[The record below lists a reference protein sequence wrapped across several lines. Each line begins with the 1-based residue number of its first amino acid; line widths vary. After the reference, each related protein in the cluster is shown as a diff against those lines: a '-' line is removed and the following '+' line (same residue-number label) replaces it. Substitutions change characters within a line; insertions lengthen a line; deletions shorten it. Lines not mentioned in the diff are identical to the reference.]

1 MYKLIEIDLN
11 ERRNKMEWNY
21 KSKIE
26 ESNGYEDCNILKKYT
41 HEVYEKSTEEDRLEI
56 VKEVFNV
63 YRNKNIFPIKYY
75 NEDGINKEIQKC
87 IDKEVSFENNNL
99 SFKLLQGIDLCKFL
113 FPNLFLVQA
122 GSTNNNS
129 LYERFMDD
137 HKLKRAIRLVF
148 DMKKGSYCNTT
159 ELRNKLELIGG
170 NVATNFHPM
179 KAKALYEKYCPKDG
193 IIYDFACGFGGRM
206 LGALTSKN
214 NYKYFGVEPCTET
227 FNNLNILGSYIEK
240 STNRENIYKVYC
252 VGSEDYKCKKE
263 YVDFAFSS
271 PPYFNLERYSEE
283 ETQCYNKYPTLDKW
297 FEGYVK
303 VTIKNIYDMLKYDRY
318 YAVNIADFN
327 FGNKR
332 VEYVDKW
339 IEISKEIGF
348 EYVEKISM
356 KVETR
361 KGLGHDNSKEKQEGI
376 FVFRKVK

>member
-1 MYKLIEIDLN
+1 
-11 ERRNKMEWNY
+11 MEWNY
-21 KSKIE
+21 RSEVE
-26 ESNGYEDCNILKKYT
+26 ESNGYEECDVLKIYT
-41 HEVYEKSTEEDRLEI
+41 HEYYEKATEEERLKI
-56 VKEVFNV
+56 VEDVFES
-63 YRNKNIFPIKYY
+63 YRRQNIFPIKYY

-87 IDKEVSFENNNL
+87 IDKPVSFENNNL

-137 HKLKRAIRLVF
+137 HKLKRAIQLVF
-148 DMKKGSYCNTT
+148 DMKRGSYCNTT

-227 FNNLNILGSYIEK
+227 FDNLNKLGSYIEK
-240 STNRENIYKVYC
+240 ATNRENIYKVYC
-252 VGSEDYKCKKE
+252 VGSEDYKCKSE

-283 ETQCYNKYPTLDKW
+283 ETQCYNKYPTLEEW
-297 FEGYVK
+297 FDGYVRK
-303 VTIKNIYDMLKYDRY
+303 TIQNIYDMLKYDRY

-361 KGLGHDNSKEKQEGI
+361 KGNGHDNSTDKKEGI